1 MPSAV
6 SRAPAYNWI
15 GLGWWAGCIKR
26 PSGDKSK
33 MVKVD
38 GQKQPA
44 NFIVQYT
51 DGTEGPHC
59 LTLDKYGKGRV
70 SEGERWVVL
79 ERGEEGE
86 GERDDWA
93 AIAERMGW
101 A

>member
-1 MPSAV
+1 
-6 SRAPAYNWI
+6 
-15 GLGWWAGCIKR
+15 
-26 PSGDKSK
+26 

-70 SEGERWVVL
+70 SEGEGRTVGGA
-79 ERGEEGE
+79 RA
-86 GERDDWA
+86 R
-93 AIAERMGW
+93 
-101 A
+101 